1 MSYTT
6 DQTLTA
12 LADPTRRQIVA
23 LLASRSMSAGALGAA
38 CGVSAPALS
47 KHLKVLRNRGV
58 VRAEVDP
65 ADNRIR
71 VYQLQPQRLR
81 ALQDWLEQLEQQ
93 WQAQLQAF
101 KQYVES
107 APERDR
113 DPSA

>member
-1 MSYTT
+1 MEYTT

-23 LLASRSMSAGALGAA
+23 LLASRSMSAGALGTA
-38 CGVSAPALS
+38 CSVSAPALS
-47 KHLKVLRNRGV
+47 KHLKVLRNHGV
-58 VRAEVDP
+58 VRAEADP
-65 ADNRIR
+65 ADNRVR

-93 WQAQLQAF
+93 WQGQLQAF

-107 APERDR
+107 VPGSNQGPA
-113 DPSA
+113 A